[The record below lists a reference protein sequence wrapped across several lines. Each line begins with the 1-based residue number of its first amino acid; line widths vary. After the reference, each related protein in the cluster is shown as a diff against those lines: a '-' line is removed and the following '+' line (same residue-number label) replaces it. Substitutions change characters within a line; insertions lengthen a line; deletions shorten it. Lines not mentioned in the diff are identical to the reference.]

1 MPNERLIDEITIV
14 AGLGSAISG
23 YAQSCGIDIRP
34 IAKSLNI
41 DPEILQS
48 LTARVSL
55 DRLCRLLETCAT
67 LADDDTFGLK
77 CAGFVTPGA
86 TGAFGYGL
94 MSAPT
99 VRDYMKFLDEH
110 LYYASNTSDTRLE
123 FGEKFASISWTFA
136 PIIAKRDQYAD
147 MSLAMAFNRLR
158 QIIGD
163 EADGLVVEL
172 ERPRPKNTSLFK
184 KVFSRHIEF
193 SKRINRVHVPAHLL
207 DITNPKGD
215 IRLFTLMDLQCRVMR
230 PEMSS
235 LSDTHFVQQ
244 VRRYMQ
250 MRMSEHDISLE
261 EISPYFSLSARTF
274 QRRLADAGTNLNTLR
289 DEVRREA
296 SHTLLTESKL
306 PIADICYRLGYSAPS
321 AFSRSVSRW
330 FGMTPKALRES
341 TARNY

>member
-1 MPNERLIDEITIV
+1 MPQQRLIDEITIV

-23 YAQSCGIDIRP
+23 YAQSCGIDIGP
-34 IAKSLNI
+34 IAKSLGI

-67 LADDDTFGLK
+67 LVDDDTFGLQ
-77 CAGFVTPGA
+77 CAGFLTPGA
-86 TGAFGYGL
+86 TGPFGYGL

-99 VRDYMKFLDEH
+99 VRDYLKFVDDH
-110 LYYASNTSDTRLE
+110 LYYASNASDTQLE
-123 FGEKFASISWTFA
+123 FGDKFASISWTFA
-136 PIIAKRDQYAD
+136 PVIAKRDQYTD

-163 EADGLVVEL
+163 ETDGLLVEL
-172 ERPRPKNTSLFK
+172 ERPKPRNTSLFK
-184 KVFSRHIEF
+184 KAFSKHIEY
-193 SKRINRVHVPAHLL
+193 SRRINRVHVPNQLL
-207 DITNPKGD
+207 DVANPNGD
-215 IRLFTLMDLQCRVMR
+215 IRLFTLMDLQCRAMR
-230 PEMSS
+230 PEISA
-235 LSDTHFVQQ
+235 LSDQHFVSQ

-250 MRMSEHDISLE
+250 MRMNEHDISLE
-261 EISPYFSLSARTF
+261 DISPYFSLSPRTF
-274 QRRLADAGTNLNTLR
+274 QRRLAEAGTNLNTLR

-296 SHTLLTESKL
+296 SHTLLTESEL

-330 FGMTPKALRES
+330 FGMTPKALRDS
-341 TARNY
+341 TSRNY